1 MSPVR
6 PGQPLAIYMEGALGE
21 RPGKMGYGVLRYS
34 SNPIACAIDSRFV
47 GQDAYDFCGIQRE
60 GRRAPVVATVS
71 EAIEL
76 GAEVFLLGIAPG
88 GGSIPPEWIPTID
101 EAVGKGLSVVN
112 GLHDRL
118 LPRYPNLRH
127 GQFVWDIRVEPD
139 GLEVGTA
146 AARELANRRV
156 LMVGTDM
163 AVGKMTAGLEIHR
176 ESLERGIRCEFVAT
190 GQIGITITGRGVPLD
205 AIRLDFAS
213 GAIER
218 EVMSHR
224 DAELIVI
231 EGQGSLIHPS
241 SSATLPLIR
250 GSCPTHLVLCHRAGM
265 ESLIRV
271 PWVRVPS
278 LTSLARLY
286 EDLAEAV
293 GTYLRPKC
301 CAVALDTSSLDS
313 ESAKRAIGDLETE
326 TGLPVA
332 DPIRDGPGRLV
343 DAILGS

>member
-1 MSPVR
+1 
-6 PGQPLAIYMEGALGE
+6 MEGALGE

-34 SNPIACAIDSRFV
+34 PNPIACVIDSRFV
-47 GQDAYDFCGIQRE
+47 GQDAYDLCKIHRE
-60 GRRAPVVATVS
+60 GRRAPIVGTVT
-71 EAIEL
+71 EAL
-76 GAEVFLLGIAPG
+76 GRGAEVFLLGIAPG
-88 GGSIPPEWIPTID
+88 GGSIPQEWFPTID
-101 EAVGKGLSVVN
+101 EAIRRGLSVVN

-118 LPRYPNLRH
+118 SPKYPNLGP
-127 GQFVWDIRVEPD
+127 GQFVWDIRIEPE

-163 AVGKMTAGLEIHR
+163 AVGKMTAGLEIDR
-176 ESLERGIRCEFVAT
+176 EARERGIRSGFVAT

-218 EVMSHR
+218 EVISHG
-224 DAELIVI
+224 DAELIVV
-231 EGQGSLIHPS
+231 EGQGSLIHPA

-250 GSCPTHLVLCHRAGM
+250 GSCPTHFVLCHRAGM

-278 LTSLARLY
+278 LRALARLF
-286 EDLAEAV
+286 EDVAEAA
-293 GTYLRPKC
+293 GTYARPKC
-301 CAVALDTSSLDS
+301 CAIALDTSSLDS
-313 ESAKRAIGDLETE
+313 EGAERAKADLETE
-326 TGLPVA
+326 LGLPVA
-332 DPIRDGPGRLV
+332 DPIRDGPSRLL
-343 DAILGS
+343 DAILRD